1 MEHSIADAR
10 HIKKFLFIERK
21 VEVNYAIEKIGFVE
35 VIKHRP
41 DLITLFDT
49 SPIPKQK
56 EFNSIRRAHSLRAPR
71 QSANARFKELDKE
84 SSNLLI

>member
-10 HIKKFLFIERK
+10 HIKKFLVIERK

-35 VIKHRP
+35 VLKHRP
-41 DLITLFDT
+41 ELVTFFDT
-49 SPIPKQK
+49 SPRPKQK
-56 EFNSIRRAHSLRAPR
+56 EFNSIRRTQSLRAPR

-84 SSNLLI
+84 SSSLLI